1 MSISKANAARPALFR
16 EEDFT
21 PPRRSATTIV
31 MERDRL
37 DPLRRLAGHI
47 PGMMAVGRWLRR
59 RLDPELRT
67 IARLR
72 ERQGDALFQP
82 FPTTAE
88 DRYPDLF
95 AALAERL
102 SGLPR
107 PRILS
112 FGCAD
117 GSEIRSLRRVIPCAE
132 IVGIDINPRAIAAAQ
147 DRLITEPDPLTSFRC
162 APAADPARDG
172 TFDAVLALAVFR
184 HGELER
190 DQPESCSGILPFA
203 RFEQGVA
210 MLDGVLRPG
219 GILALWNGHFRFAD
233 AAMAGRYSAEA
244 LPWTRSDPLTLL
256 YGRDDLCIEGVYSE
270 VLFTKAPAGDNP
282 IG

>member
-1 MSISKANAARPALFR
+1 
-16 EEDFT
+16 
-21 PPRRSATTIV
+21 

-37 DPLRRLAGHI
+37 EPLRRLAAHV
-47 PGMMAVGRWLRR
+47 PGAMAAGRWLRR
-59 RLDPELRT
+59 RLDPGLRT

-72 ERQGDALFQP
+72 ERHGDALFQP

-88 DRYPDLF
+88 DRYPELF
-95 AALAERL
+95 EAVAQRLAH
-102 SGLPR
+102 LPR

-117 GSEIRSLRRVIPCAE
+117 GSEVRSLRRVIPNAE

-147 DRLITEPDPLTSFRC
+147 ARLAAEPDSLMSFRR
-162 APAADPARDG
+162 ASGVNTQRDG

-190 DQPESCSGILPFA
+190 DQPESCAGILPFT
-203 RFEQGVA
+203 RFEQGVG

-219 GILALWNGHFRFAD
+219 GILALWNGHFRLAD
-233 AAMAGRYSAEA
+233 TGLAERYSAEA
-244 LPWTRSDPLTLL
+244 LPWTCRDPLTLL
-256 YGRDDLCIEGVYSE
+256 YGPDDCRIAGSYCE
-270 VLFTKAPAGDNP
+270 VLFAKRRTAAAA
-282 IG
+282 